1 MGMVKVK
8 ISLRIPEWLNNIV
21 NKAGG
26 WKKFI
31 IILIIFL
38 IPVVASATLYINN
51 SPSANKFCT
60 VCHNMEPYYNAIEQ
74 SGHRELNCHKCHPL
88 TLEVIVK
95 EPLAQLLE
103 NPSAAEIKEKFSPE
117 ISMYKECI
125 QCHVPEKLEEMQIH
139 EVHFGLVEVTGSCDI
154 CHDIHAPS
162 EIDLSCKKCHDEIDM
177 IQLHSEFHEEAIF
190 KLDSGDTSVCNQ
202 CHASTAKWQIPLSPS
217 CTKGGVEGKGCFT
230 CHTSNINP
238 PDISRRACTECHK

>member
-1 MGMVKVK
+1 MKVT
-8 ISLRIPEWLNNIV
+8 IRIPGRLQRLID
-21 NKAGG
+21 KAGG
-26 WKKFI
+26 LKKFI
-31 IILIIFL
+31 LLLIIFL
-38 IPVVASATLYINN
+38 IPVIASATLYINN

-88 TLEVIVK
+88 TPEVIVK

-117 ISMYKECI
+117 ISMYSECI
-125 QCHVPEKLEEMQIH
+125 KCHSPDKLEKLQIH
-139 EVHFGLVEVTGSCDI
+139 EVHLGLVEVTGSCDI

-162 EIDLSCKKCHDEIDM
+162 DLDISCTKCHDEASM
-177 IQLHSEFHEEAIF
+177 IQLHADFHNEALY

-202 CHASTAKWQIPLSPS
+202 CHSSTAKWEIPLSPS

-230 CHTSNINP
+230 CHTSRIDA